1 MPYFVSNSPY
11 CRCQSFMVILVFN
24 SKEKHKI
31 YCKKMVNS
39 STTANM
45 QSPQTGAIKPIV
57 IIGALFFIFGFVTW
71 LNGPLITFV
80 KLAFSLDTDAKA
92 FLVTTAFFMAYFF
105 LAIPSSWILEKT
117 GMKKG
122 MALGLILMA
131 LGTFVFGTYATARDY
146 PMSLTGLF
154 IIGSGLSLLQT
165 AVNPYISII
174 GSIDSAAQ
182 RISIMGVC
190 NKVGGIISPLVLGTF
205 VLKNIDGLAD
215 SVKNAPDAA
224 SKETILNDFALK
236 IYAPY
241 MIMAVILILLAIW
254 TFRSSLPEI
263 KTSESNAQVES
274 SDSSKVKTSIFEF
287 PYLLL
292 GALCIFVYVGVEVMA
307 GDAIGTYGRGFG
319 LPLDETK
326 YFTSVTL
333 AAMLVGYIV
342 GIISIP
348 KYLSQENSL
357 KYSAILGLL
366 FTIGALMTTGYM
378 SVGFVAALG
387 LANALM
393 WPAIWP
399 LAIRGLGKF
408 TEIGSALLI
417 MGIAGGATIPLLFSH
432 LIGTYNFQWVFFIL
446 VIPCYLYILFYS
458 IAGYKVGL
466 KSKQPAKG
474 MVEIV

>member
-1 MPYFVSNSPY
+1 
-11 CRCQSFMVILVFN
+11 MVTTPT
-24 SKEKHKI
+24 SK
-31 YCKKMVNS
+31 NTAS
-39 STTANM
+39 SQQAG
-45 QSPQTGAIKPIV
+45 SVKPIV

-122 MALGLILMA
+122 MALGLMLMA
-131 LGTFVFGTYATARDY
+131 LGTFLFGTYATERNY
-146 PMSLTGLF
+146 PMSLAGLF

-174 GSIDSAAQ
+174 GPMESAAQ
-182 RISIMGVC
+182 RISIMGIC

-205 VLKNIDGLAD
+205 VLKNIGGLAD
-215 SVKNAPDAA
+215 SVNNAPDTA
-224 SKETILNDFALK
+224 SREAILNDFASK
-236 IYAPY
+236 IYTPY
-241 MIMAVILILLAIW
+241 MIMAVILVLLAIW
-254 TFRSSLPEI
+254 TVRSSLPEI
-263 KTSESNAQVES
+263 KTSESNAQAES
-274 SDSSKVKTSIFEF
+274 KGDSKIRTSIFQF

-292 GALCIFVYVGVEVMA
+292 GSLCIFVYVGVEVMA

-326 YFTSVTL
+326 YFTSMTL
-333 AAMLVGYIV
+333 AAMLVGYVV
-342 GIISIP
+342 GIITIP

-366 FTIGALMTTGYM
+366 FTIGAFLTKGYL

-387 LANALM
+387 LANAMM

-432 LIGTYNFQWVFFIL
+432 LKVSHDFQLVFFML
-446 VIPCYLYILFYS
+446 VIPCYLYILYYS
-458 IAGYKVGL
+458 VAGYKVGL
-466 KSKQPAKG
+466 KSKRPAKAP
-474 MVEIV
+474 VEIV

>member
-1 MPYFVSNSPY
+1 MAKTQTSAS
-11 CRCQSFMVILVFN
+11 
-24 SKEKHKI
+24 
-31 YCKKMVNS
+31 
-39 STTANM
+39 
-45 QSPQTGAIKPIV
+45 QSPTGVISPIV
-57 IIGALFFIFGFVTW
+57 IIGGLFFIFGFVTW

-122 MALGLILMA
+122 MALGLVLMA
-131 LGTFVFGTYATARDY
+131 AGTFLFGTYATERNY
-146 PMSLTGLF
+146 PLSLVGLF
-154 IIGSGLSLLQT
+154 VIGSGLSLLQT

-174 GSIDSAAQ
+174 GPIESAAQ

-205 VLKNIDGLAD
+205 VLKNIDSLAD
-215 SVKNAPDAA
+215 QVNNASDAA
-224 SKETILNDFALK
+224 TREAILTDFAAK
-236 IYAPY
+236 IYVPY

-254 TFRSSLPEI
+254 TVRSSLPEI
-263 KTSESNAQVES
+263 KTSESNAQAES
-274 SDSSKVKTSIFEF
+274 SSSKARTSIFQF
-287 PYLLL
+287 PYLWL

-307 GDAIGTYGRGFG
+307 GDAIGTYGRGFD

-326 YFTSVTL
+326 YFTSMTL
-333 AAMLVGYIV
+333 AAMLVGYVI
-342 GIISIP
+342 GIITIP

-357 KYSAILGLL
+357 KYSAILGIL
-366 FTIGALMTTGYM
+366 FTVGAFLTKGYI

-399 LAIRGLGKF
+399 LAIRGLGRF

-432 LIGTYNFQWVFFIL
+432 LKGTYDFQMVFFL
-446 VIPCYLYILFYS
+446 LMVPCYLYILFYS
-458 IAGYKVGL
+458 IAGHKVGL
-466 KSKQPAKG
+466 KTKGSAKAV
-474 MVEIV
+474 VEAV